1 MELSDKKIM
10 KALHE
15 HMDVLKKY
23 RVKKIGLF
31 GSYGRGNQKPQSD
44 IDFLVEFDISSFDE
58 NFTGYYHNYLGLSTA
73 LGEILR
79 VKVDLVTNDMISPYI
94 KPFMSHE
101 IRYLETA

>member
-31 GSYGRGNQKPQSD
+31 GSYGRGNQKPQS
-44 IDFLVEFDISSFDE
+44 I
-58 NFTGYYHNYLGLSTA
+58 
-73 LGEILR
+73 
-79 VKVDLVTNDMISPYI
+79 
-94 KPFMSHE
+94 
-101 IRYLETA
+101 